1 MKVKAATFD
10 MGGVL
15 YSDDAFKR
23 AIFSALNQLT
33 KVSAA
38 DFDQVYLDHLNKPD
52 GSLRSKLCISFLG
65 SLDKKSE
72 LMRLANEKWLF
83 NDDDDQYQ
91 DGKAAL
97 IGLKQ
102 LGLKIGI
109 VANQPAASAERL
121 KKDNLFDL
129 IDFLGISALVG
140 LEKPDPAFF
149 KLAIKELDLPADQI
163 IHIGNRIDTDVNP
176 AKSLGMKT
184 VWVRR
189 GEANP
194 NPSKADLEAADI
206 TVGDLKNLP
215 ELIKAL

>member
-10 MGGVL
+10 IGGVL

-38 DFDQVYLDHLNKPD
+38 DFDQVYLDHLKQPD

-72 LMRLANEKWLF
+72 LMRLANERWLF
-83 NDDDDQYQ
+83 NDDDQYQ

-149 KLAIKELDLPADQI
+149 KLAINELDLPADQI

-194 NPSKADLEAADI
+194 NPSEADLEAADI